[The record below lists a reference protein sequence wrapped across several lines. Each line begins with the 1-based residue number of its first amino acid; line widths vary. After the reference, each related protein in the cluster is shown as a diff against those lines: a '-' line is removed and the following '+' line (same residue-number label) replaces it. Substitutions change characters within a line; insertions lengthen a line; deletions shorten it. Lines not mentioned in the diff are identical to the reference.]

1 MLLQHIHEPH
11 DMLVGKIRL
20 LIIGIQPIPGTILG
34 TGIKNPGVC
43 QEPID
48 VIAVKGHLPV
58 SGDLGKEIFQI
69 QLPHNVLQEKVTGIN
84 GGRLGSFPVCLFD
97 SLIKITGKFN
107 L

>member
-1 MLLQHIHEPH
+1 M
-11 DMLVGKIRL
+11 
-20 LIIGIQPIPGTILG
+20 
-34 TGIKNPGVC
+34 NPADPRC
-43 QEPID
+43 RTWNAID

-107 L
+107 LQPSGSVLGIHLVDFGLNICNRIICDFQ